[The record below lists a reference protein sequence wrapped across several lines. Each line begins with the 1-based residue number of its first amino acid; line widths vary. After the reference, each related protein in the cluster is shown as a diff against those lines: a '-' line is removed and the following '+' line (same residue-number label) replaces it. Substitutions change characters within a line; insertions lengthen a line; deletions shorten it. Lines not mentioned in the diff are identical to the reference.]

1 MILTNSVDRKVV
13 EVLRE
18 KLKDEKDPL
27 TRKILELK
35 IAKKEA
41 RQTIE
46 SYSGVS
52 KQDKL
57 HAR

>member
-1 MILTNSVDRKVV
+1 MLILTSQVDRKMV

-35 IAKKEA
+35 IAKKEKN
-41 RQTIE
+41 
-46 SYSGVS
+46 VP
-52 KQDKL
+52 
-57 HAR
+57 